1 MPAKTLRPTQ
11 EEMKKRI
18 ARFKELKPR
27 SANLQAKTGIP
38 MEVIRMLN
46 PKANYVLMAPDDLPG
61 VLSVNPEVNGGHEGI
76 LRVGMALCA
85 PGDGPG
91 LHVHWKTHETFMAL
105 SGKWRIDWGDE
116 GEEHVILEPFDMMA
130 VPPKVTRKFTNISD
144 QDAHLLVLIQGK
156 KEDFNDVGRPAK
168 AADAIIAKYGPEMIE
183 KLKKAGWDFRLDA
196 NAPTEEEEAQA

>member
-1 MPAKTLRPTQ
+1 MKTLRPTQ

-38 MEVIRMLN
+38 MDVIRMLN

-85 PGDGPG
+85 AGDGPG
-91 LHVHWKTHETFMAL
+91 LHVHWKTHETFIAL

-116 GEEHVILEPFDMMA
+116 GEEHIILEPFDMIA

-168 AADAIIAKYGPEMIE
+168 AADAIVAKYGPEMIE
-183 KLKKAGWDFRLDA
+183 KLEKAGWKFRLDA

>member
-1 MPAKTLRPTQ
+1 MKTLRPTQ

-116 GEEHVILEPFDMMA
+116 GEEHVILEPFDLMA
-130 VPPKVTRKFTNISD
+130 VPPNVTRKFTNISD

-168 AADAIIAKYGPEMIE
+168 AAEAIIAKYGPEMIE

-196 NAPTEEEEAQA
+196 NAPTEEEAAQA

>member
-1 MPAKTLRPTQ
+1 MKTLRPTQ

-38 MEVIRMLN
+38 MDVIRMLN

-130 VPPKVTRKFTNISD
+130 VPPKVTRKFTNVSD

-196 NAPTEEEEAQA
+196 NAPTEEEAPA

>member
-1 MPAKTLRPTQ
+1 MKTSRPTQ

-116 GEEHVILEPFDMMA
+116 GEEHTILEPFDMMA

-183 KLKKAGWDFRLDA
+183 KLEKAGWQFRIDA
-196 NAPTEEEEAQA
+196 NAPTEEEEAAA

>member
-1 MPAKTLRPTQ
+1 MKTLRPTQ

-116 GEEHVILEPFDMMA
+116 GEEHVILEPFDMIA
-130 VPPKVTRKFTNISD
+130 VPPKVTRQFINVSD
-144 QDAHLLVLIQGK
+144 KDAHLLVLIQGE

-183 KLKKAGWDFRLDA
+183 KLEQAGWKFRLDA